1 MKAQRSILH
10 IDMNAFFVSV
20 ELLDRPDLVGKP
32 VVVGAS
38 SDRGVVAAASY
49 EARRFGVRSA
59 MSGAEAKRRCPHLV
73 ALPPDHQKYSAMSA
87 RVRKIFDD
95 QTSLVEPLALDEAFL
110 DVTVPAPGLDAAA
123 RLAQSIR
130 LQISSEL
137 GLGSSVGVATNKF
150 IAKLASVDA
159 KPVASPSGI
168 QPGPGVVVVD
178 AGTEYDY
185 VQRLDVGRLWGV
197 GPKSRAKLEKIG
209 VRTVPELSAM
219 PEEVLRAQLGEALT
233 AQLIDLAHGRD
244 ERPVIPDREAKSI
257 GHEETFGSDL
267 ADAEVLHAELVRMT
281 DIVTSRIRSGVGGA
295 KTWSI
300 KVRLSDFTTLTRSH
314 TWSIPIA
321 STSEVIGVLDRLL
334 EGAVNSRS
342 VRLLG
347 VSASGFGSA
356 VQQLDLF
363 STANVEQGRRDDA
376 IDRVRDRFGG
386 GALRLAGSLRPERD
400 ENPSSKR

>member
-1 MKAQRSILH
+1 
-10 IDMNAFFVSV
+10 
-20 ELLDRPDLVGKP
+20 
-32 VVVGAS
+32 
-38 SDRGVVAAASY
+38 
-49 EARRFGVRSA
+49 
-59 MSGAEAKRRCPHLV
+59 
-73 ALPPDHQKYSAMSA
+73 
-87 RVRKIFDD
+87 
-95 QTSLVEPLALDEAFL
+95 
-110 DVTVPAPGLDAAA
+110 
-123 RLAQSIR
+123 
-130 LQISSEL
+130 
-137 GLGSSVGVATNKF
+137 
-150 IAKLASVDA
+150 
-159 KPVASPSGI
+159 
-168 QPGPGVVVVD
+168 
-178 AGTEYDY
+178 
-185 VQRLDVGRLWGV
+185 
-197 GPKSRAKLEKIG
+197 
-209 VRTVPELSAM
+209 
-219 PEEVLRAQLGEALT
+219 
-233 AQLIDLAHGRD
+233 
-244 ERPVIPDREAKSI
+244 
-257 GHEETFGSDL
+257 
-267 ADAEVLHAELVRMT
+267 MT

-386 GALRLAGSLRPERD
+386 SALRLAGSLRPERD